1 MEKYAPGFYVAESE
15 THAVSSANVTNVSR
29 LSSLEFLVMILV
41 PDLIKL
47 TNEKRLQ

>member
-1 MEKYAPGFYVAESE
+1 MEKYAPGFYVGESE
-15 THAVSSANVTNVSR
+15 TYTASSANATNVSR
-29 LSSLEFLVMILV
+29 LSSLEFLIMILF